1 MSAADPDAYIRGLTK
16 LIANDRVCDDQ
27 GRSPDA
33 PAQSIGQRCQR
44 QVVLIYT
51 RDLAKQVANT
61 VVHRT
66 VRNARA
72 CGGGNTIRV
81 TDYLPTSRPERDIEN
96 RYTTGAYNALLF
108 YFAPM
113 AATPRFHRNVVDIAD
128 GSRVIRKNAGIKRIL
143 YCENNKKKN
152 AEEKR
157 RVLKYDILCV
167 KVSNKNVSY

>member
-51 RDLAKQVANT
+51 RDLAKQVANAI
-61 VVHRT
+61 VHRT

-96 RYTTGAYNALLF
+96 RYTTGAYNAQLF

-113 AATPRFHRNVVDIAD
+113 AAAPRFYRNVVDTVD
-128 GSRVIRKNAGIKRIL
+128 GSRRVIRKSAGIKRIL
-143 YCENNKKKN
+143 YCERNKKKN
-152 AEEKR
+152 AEER
-157 RVLKYDILCV
+157 RRIFIEI
-167 KVSNKNVSY
+167 